1 MKVKKEIFYFEPGK
15 YVIGDI
21 SNLFEEKDFKKI
33 KSPLLKLKASC
44 GFNKKFNLHF
54 FKGVIRRFNDYIE
67 NNSYIIA
74 ENCLAVVPEELVKKG
89 KLKNCKRFKAKEKFS
104 VEYKNDNLGV
114 VLYLKEESEP
124 GPFMMLVQEVEIK

>member
-15 YVIGDI
+15 YVVGDI

-33 KSPLLKLKASC
+33 KSPLLKLKAFC

-54 FKGVIRRFNDYIE
+54 FKGVVRRFDDYIE